1 MIKATHRFLDRLGGF
16 VLQLLAVGFFFA
28 GLACLWAFY
37 LDPALGA
44 SRWPLG
50 IGLLLACIACAV
62 MRKG

>member
-16 VLQLLAVGFFFA
+16 VLSLLAVGFLLT
-28 GLACLWAFY
+28 GLACLSLFY
-37 LDPALGA
+37 IDPALGA

-50 IGLLLACIACAV
+50 IGLLLASIACGV